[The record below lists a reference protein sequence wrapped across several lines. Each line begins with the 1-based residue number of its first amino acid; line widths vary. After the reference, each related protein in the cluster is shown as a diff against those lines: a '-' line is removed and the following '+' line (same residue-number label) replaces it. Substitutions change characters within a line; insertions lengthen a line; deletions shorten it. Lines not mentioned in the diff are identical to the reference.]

1 MKRSDLTIELSNHKK
16 LVLKDAEKIVSIV
29 INEITQALM
38 LGRRAEF
45 RGFGV
50 FSSRV
55 RNERIGRNP
64 KSGSKINI
72 IKKKIPHFKMA
83 KKFYEEIN

>member
-1 MKRSDLTIELSNHKK
+1 MKKSDLITEVSTEKK
-16 LVLKDAEKIVSIV
+16 LLVKDAEKVINIL
-29 INEITQALM
+29 INEITQALIV
-38 LGRRAEF
+38 GRRAEF

-50 FSSRV
+50 FSSKI

-64 KSGSKINI
+64 KSGNKINI
-72 IKKKIPHFKMA
+72 EKKQIPHFRMA